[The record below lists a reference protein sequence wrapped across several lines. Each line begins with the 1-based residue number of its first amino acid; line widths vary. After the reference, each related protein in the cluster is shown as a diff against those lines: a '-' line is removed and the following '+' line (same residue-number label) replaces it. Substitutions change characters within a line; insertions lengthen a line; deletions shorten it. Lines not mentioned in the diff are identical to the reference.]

1 MMKKIFAVSAILIVL
16 IFGGVLYMLN
26 VQKSSTG
33 LDAKEEKIIKHG
45 FRLLEEQIG
54 TYIKENYSGISKIEF
69 SPIFIQGGKDN
80 PPFTADVLPVIYD
93 DEGNR
98 AVLGGQIGKNG
109 YPAYGLLTDLRLDF
123 DHNDNEIIELEDSA
137 KGLGIEIDLSNAKT
151 LPQTEKNKAEL
162 DGTDENIAALVDTK
176 KLKNVSKNKEGSPK
190 AEIVYNL
197 EIKRGEYWKWH

>member
-1 MMKKIFAVSAILIVL
+1 MKKKFLVIISILLILLSAGFV
-16 IFGGVLYMLN
+16 YMT
-26 VQKSSTG
+26 QFHSSTG
-33 LDAKEEKIIKHG
+33 LDRKEEKIIKHG

-137 KGLGIEIDLSNAKT
+137 KGLGIEIDVSNAKT
-151 LPQTEKNKAEL
+151 LPETAKIKAEL